1 MDHPNRAPERLG
13 EKPQE
18 IYSLVPDRVEQAKKG
33 KFGSTRGLD
42 LETSVV
48 NRSSTIAS
56 FYKIPLEERLRIVK
70 EFAGLTP
77 EEAQTLANGTMP
89 SATAQRMIENVISMF
104 PIPLG
109 IATNFLVNGK
119 DYLVPMAIEEPSVVA
134 AASNAAKMARPT
146 GGFTATSTE
155 PVMIG
160 QIQIVRCPSPKD
172 AEKEIL
178 SATKEILEKANQQDP
193 TLVSMAGGA
202 KDVRVRILP
211 SQVGTLVIVELLVD
225 CRDAMGANVV
235 NTMAEAVAPMVEKIS
250 KGQARLRIISNLA
263 DRRVA
268 KATTT
273 VSKEA
278 LGGEDIVDGI
288 VEAYA
293 FAAADPYRCATHNK
307 GVMNG
312 VTAVC
317 LATGNDTRAIEAG
330 AHAYAART
338 GHYSPLTRWSK
349 DQNGDLEGFIEIPAA
364 VGIVGG
370 ITAVHPAAKISLKIL
385 RVKTA
390 KELGEVMAAV
400 GLAQNLAALRALAAE
415 GIQRGHMSLHA
426 RNIAA
431 MAGAEGDMI
440 DTVAAVMVDEKKV
453 RLDRAKELV
462 TEMASSKNRD
472 ASHKEP
478 HQAKKHPA

>member
-1 MDHPNRAPERLG
+1 MEVKSLARGSNLG
-13 EKPQE
+13 
-18 IYSLVPDRVEQAKKG
+18 
-33 KFGSTRGLD
+33 
-42 LETSVV
+42 
-48 NRSSTIAS
+48 S
-56 FYKIPLEERLRIVK
+56 FYKRSVEERLRIVQ
-70 EFAGLTP
+70 EFSGLSD
-77 EEAQTLANGTMP
+77 EEVHTLKTGALPVP
-89 SATAQRMIENVISMF
+89 SAQRMIENVVGF
-104 PIPLG
+104 LPLPLG
-109 IATNFLVNGK
+109 IAVNFLVNDK
-119 DYLVPMAIEEPSVVA
+119 DYLIPMAIEEPSVVA
-134 AASNAAKMARPT
+134 GASHAAKMART
-146 GGFTATSTE
+146 KGGFKTSSTE
-155 PVMIG
+155 PIMIG
-160 QIQIVRCPSPKD
+160 QVQLVKCPSPRD
-172 AEKEIL
+172 AEKAILSSKQEIL
-178 SATKEILEKANQQDP
+178 SKANQQDP
-193 TLVSMAGGA
+193 TLVSKGGGA
-202 KDVRVRILP
+202 KDLRVRILP
-211 SQVGTLVIVELLVD
+211 TLTGTMVIAELLVD

-235 NTMAEAVAPMVEKIS
+235 NTMAEAVAPILEKLS
-250 KGQARLRIISNLA
+250 GGNANLRIISNLA
-263 DRRVA
+263 DRRIA
-268 KATTT
+268 RAAAHF
-273 VSKEA
+273 SKDD
-278 LGGEDIVDGI
+278 LGGGEVVDGI
-288 VEAYA
+288 VQAYA

-349 DQNGDLEGFIEIPAA
+349 DENGDLEGFIEIPAA

-370 ITAVHPAAKISLKIL
+370 ITSVHPAARISLKIL

-440 DTVAAVMVDEKKV
+440 DEVAAAMVEEKKV

-462 TEMASSKNRD
+462 IEIGSSKSRD

-478 HQAKKHPA
+478 HQAKKHPN

>member
-1 MDHPNRAPERLG
+1 
-13 EKPQE
+13 
-18 IYSLVPDRVEQAKKG
+18 LV
-33 KFGSTRGLD
+33 
-42 LETSVV
+42 TSVL

-56 FYKIPLEERLRIVK
+56 LYKLPLEERLRIVK
-70 EFAGLTP
+70 EFAGLTS

-89 SATAQRMIENVISMF
+89 TATAQRMIENVISMF

-109 IATNFLVNGK
+109 IATNFLVNGR

-155 PVMIG
+155 PVMIS
-160 QIQIVRCPSPKD
+160 QIQIVKCPSPKD

-178 SATKEILEKANQQDP
+178 SARNEILEKANQQDP
-193 TLVSMAGGA
+193 TLLSMGGGA
-202 KDVRVRILP
+202 KDLRVRILP

-273 VSKEA
+273 VSKEV
-278 LGGEDIVDGI
+278 LGGEDVVDGI

-330 AHAYAART
+330 AHAYAARS
-338 GHYSPLTRWSK
+338 GHYSPLTTWKKDSK
-349 DQNGDLEGFIEIPAA
+349 GNLVGTIEIPAA
-364 VGIVGG
+364 VGIIGG
-370 ITAVHPAAKISLKIL
+370 VTAVHPMAKICLKIL
-385 RVKTA
+385 GVKTA
-390 KELGEVMAAV
+390 RELGEVMAAV
-400 GLAQNLAALRALAAE
+400 GLAQNMAALRALAAE
-415 GIQRGHMSLHA
+415 GIQKGHMSLHA

-431 MAGAEGDMI
+431 MAGAQGDLI
-440 DTVAAVMVDEKKV
+440 DLVADKMVAERKI
-453 RLDRAKELV
+453 RLDRARELLLELSKSKESGAAQKK
-462 TEMASSKNRD
+462 T
-472 ASHKEP
+472 HKA
-478 HQAKKHPA
+478 Q

>member
-1 MDHPNRAPERLG
+1 MR
-13 EKPQE
+13 
-18 IYSLVPDRVEQAKKG
+18 
-33 KFGSTRGLD
+33 D
-42 LETSVV
+42 LETPVLK
-48 NRSSTIAS
+48 RSSSIAS
-56 FYKIPLEERLRIVK
+56 FYKLPVEERLRIVK
-70 EFAGLTP
+70 EFAGLTS
-77 EEAQTLANGTMP
+77 EEAQTLASGTMP
-89 SATAQRMIENVISMF
+89 GATAQRMIENVISMF

-109 IATNFLVNGK
+109 IATNFLVNGR

-155 PVMIG
+155 PVMIS
-160 QIQIVRCPSPKD
+160 QIQIVKCPSPKD

-178 SATKEILEKANQQDP
+178 SARKEILEKANQQDP
-193 TLVSMAGGA
+193 TLVSMGGGA
-202 KDVRVRILP
+202 KDLRIRILP
-211 SQVGTLVIVELLVD
+211 SQVGTLVIAELLVD

-235 NTMAEAVAPMVEKIS
+235 NTMAEAVAPMLEKIS

-263 DRRVA
+263 DRRIA

-273 VSKEA
+273 VLKEA

-330 AHAYAART
+330 AHAYAARS
-338 GHYSPLTRWSK
+338 GHYSPLTIWKKDSK
-349 DQNGDLEGFIEIPAA
+349 GNLVGTIEIPAA
-364 VGIVGG
+364 VGIIGG
-370 ITAVHPAAKISLKIL
+370 VTAVHPMAKICLKIL
-385 RVKTA
+385 GVKTA
-390 KELGEVMAAV
+390 RELGEVMASV
-400 GLAQNLAALRALAAE
+400 GLAQNMAALRALAAE
-415 GIQRGHMSLHA
+415 GIQKGHMSLHA

-431 MAGAEGDMI
+431 MAGAQGDLI
-440 DTVAAVMVDEKKV
+440 DLVADKMVAERKI
-453 RLDRAKELV
+453 RLDRARELLLDMSKSKESGAAQKK
-462 TEMASSKNRD
+462 T
-472 ASHKEP
+472 HKP
-478 HQAKKHPA
+478 